1 METEKASTLPKE
13 TVEDQHFSK
22 NVHMDHWLRLLVVL
36 ATILLLIAFVVV
48 VVRLLGA
55 VKHTLLLFALG
66 GLLAYAIDPVVEWI
80 RRRWTMSRGAAV
92 GVVCGGF
99 LLLMVLAVALLGTAL
114 VHQINIIVRDHN
126 TYQQGMAA
134 DATKEQRDLAAQ
146 TYEAKIHEEIARFNG
161 WLAARGVHYDLQQA
175 LKHPLPKNSTLTN
188 GLFERVIKTLG
199 DIGRTLF
206 EAAIVGLIAIYLL
219 VYCQEMRRR
228 FTMALPPALR
238 SYAEVW
244 QDDVNHVLGGFVRGQ
259 LVLALIIGTAA
270 GMLYLALGIRLWL
283 LLALFVMVA
292 SLIPVI
298 GPYIGAAPAVLAAL
312 ITPESHGL
320 TPMIRV
326 IIVVV
331 VLIVINEVGS
341 KILYPRL
348 VGAALGLHEVLVL
361 FLILGGLEV
370 AGITGMFFAAPLTAL
385 IVTTLPQLY
394 RFWQGQPP
402 ISLTGKARVRA
413 AMLETED
420 V

>member
-13 TVEDQHFSK
+13 TVEDQHFSR

-36 ATILLLIAFVVV
+36 ATILLLIAFVAV

-66 GLLAYAIDPVVEWI
+66 GLLAYALDPIVEWI
-80 RRRWTMSRGAAV
+80 RRRKSMSRGAAV

-99 LLLMVLAVALLGTAL
+99 VLLMLLAAALLGTAL

-134 DATKEQRDLAAQ
+134 DATPQQRDLAAQ
-146 TYEAKIHEEIARFNG
+146 TYEAKIHEEIARFND
-161 WLAARGVHYDLQQA
+161 WLAARGVHYDLQRA
-175 LKHPLPKNSTLTN
+175 LKHPLPNSGTFTS

-219 VYCQEMRRR
+219 VYCEEMRHR
-228 FTMALPPALR
+228 FTMALPAPLR
-238 SYAEVW
+238 SYAEIW

-259 LVLALIIGTAA
+259 LLLALIIGTAA
-270 GMLYLALGIRLWL
+270 GILYLALGIRLWL

-320 TPMIRV
+320 TPIIRV
-326 IIVVV
+326 ITVIV

-361 FLILGGLEV
+361 FLILSGLEV

-394 RFWQGQPP
+394 RFWQGLPP
-402 ISLTGKARVRA
+402 ISLTGKARARTGE
-413 AMLETED
+413 LEAEHL
-420 V
+420 